1 MRASLSILLA
11 LLVLFQSTSRV
22 WIVLGY
28 ELNQPGIVQLLCI
41 NKAKPQLDCKGKC
54 FLKKQ
59 LQKAQETDGKEK
71 KTLSFPSDDFIQT
84 TGLLRA
90 ISTTTGVIRN
100 WTILPDLYSL
110 LRTSAVFHP
119 PCPRG

>member
-11 LLVLFQSTSRV
+11 LLVLFQSTSRM

-41 NKAKPQLDCKGKC
+41 NKAKPQLACKGKC

-71 KTLSFPSDDFIQT
+71 KTLSFPSNDFIQSA
-84 TGLLRA
+84 GLLLVTPA
-90 ISTTTGVIRN
+90 IAEVIRT
-100 WTILPDLYSL
+100 WAILPDLYSL
-110 LRTSAVFHP
+110 LRINAIFHP
-119 PCPRG
+119 PCR